1 MLARIKELALQYEDD
16 TINIRRDI
24 HKYAETGWTEY
35 RTASLVAKTLEGL
48 RWQVFAGYE
57 VIDEESMMGVPDAS
71 ELRRHEERA
80 VAQGADPSW
89 LEKMT
94 GGKTG
99 VMGVMEFDK
108 PGPTVA
114 LRF

>member
-57 VIDEESMMGVPDAS
+57 VIDEESMMGVRTLQNYEDMKK
-71 ELRRHEERA
+71 ELLHRVRTR
-80 VAQGADPSW
+80 
-89 LEKMT
+89 
-94 GGKTG
+94 
-99 VMGVMEFDK
+99 
-108 PGPTVA
+108 PGWK
-114 LRF
+114 R